1 MRKIKKKLNFLCIT
15 FLSVLLL
22 AGCQT
27 ISGNSLDFEN
37 DPLEPMNR
45 TIFSFNET
53 METAIIKPVAKGY
66 RWAVP
71 SFFRDII
78 TNVFATLKQ
87 PAYLTNS
94 LLQGELKDA
103 GWVLVRTATN
113 LSFGFFGMFDVATD
127 MDIPAPDYDFGQ
139 TLAKWGWKEG
149 GPYLVLPLLGP
160 SNPRDAIGMGV
171 DGLTDIVQWRI
182 HDEHALVLSALG
194 VNALNKYERGM
205 DLLEN
210 LKNSST
216 DYYATLRT
224 MYKQNRQK
232 KIKQVIQT
240 DEDTAELYEF
250 DFEIEE

>member
-27 ISGNSLDFEN
+27 VSGDSVDFEN
-37 DPLEPMNR
+37 DPLESMNR

-78 TNVFATLKQ
+78 TNVFSTLKQ
-87 PAYLTNS
+87 PAYFTNS

-103 GWVLVRTATN
+103 GWVLVRTAAN
-113 LSFGFFGMFDVATD
+113 LSFGFFGMFDVASD
-127 MDIPAPDYDFGQ
+127 MDIPAPNYDFGQ

-171 DGLTDIVQWRI
+171 DGLTDIVQWRV

-194 VNALNKYERGM
+194 VNALNKYERGL

-232 KIKQVIQT
+232 KINQVIQT
-240 DEDTAELYEF
+240 DEDATESYEF

>member
-1 MRKIKKKLNFLCIT
+1 
-15 FLSVLLL
+15 
-22 AGCQT
+22 
-27 ISGNSLDFEN
+27 
-37 DPLEPMNR
+37 
-45 TIFSFNET
+45 
-53 METAIIKPVAKGY
+53 
-66 RWAVP
+66 
-71 SFFRDII
+71 
-78 TNVFATLKQ
+78 
-87 PAYLTNS
+87 
-94 LLQGELKDA
+94 
-103 GWVLVRTATN
+103 
-113 LSFGFFGMFDVATD
+113 MFDVATD

-240 DEDTAELYEF
+240 DKDTAELYEF